1 MNLSALF
8 IARPVATTLLTIGVA
23 LAGLFAYFKL
33 PVAPLPQVD
42 LPTITVHAQ
51 MPGASPQTMA
61 TAVAT
66 PLERHLGVIAD
77 VTEMTSQSVVGATN
91 ITLQFG
97 LDRNIDGAARDVEAA
112 INAARADLPTSLR
125 QNPTYHKVNP
135 AGAPIMILALT
146 SDTLTRGQI
155 YDAAATVMQ
164 QTLSQIGGI
173 GQVTIGGSSLPAV
186 RVELNPFALF
196 KYKIGLEDV
205 RAALASANAHSP
217 KGAIDIGDRRYQIYT
232 NDQARRAKDYRPLV
246 IAYRNGAAVRLSDVA
261 KVENSVEN
269 LRNKGLA
276 DGKPAVIVL
285 LYRQP
290 GANIIATVDRVKA
303 VLPAVKAA
311 IPRAIHIAVALD
323 QTVTIRASLDEVE
336 STLLIAIGL
345 VILVVFAFL
354 RDARAALIPS
364 VAVPVSLIGTFGIM
378 YLLGYSLDNISLMAL
393 TISTGFVVDDAIVVL
408 ENITRHIEE
417 GMPRQEA
424 ALLGAREVGFTVLS
438 MSASLVAVFLPILLM
453 GGIIGRFFREFAV
466 TLSIAIAISLIVSLT
481 TTPMM
486 CAHLIRGP
494 AAGRSGRFAAA
505 GERAFLAVLALYERS
520 LRRALQHP
528 RMVMLS
534 LLLTVALAVHLLIVI
549 PKGFFPQQDTGRIIG
564 GIQADQSISF
574 QAMEKKLA
582 RFVAIIRHD
591 PAVKTVVGFTGG
603 WQTNGGFVFATLKPL
618 SERTAS
624 VTQVIGRLRPKLNR
638 VAGARI
644 FLVGAQDIRAGGRM
658 SLAEYQYTLRG
669 NNLAEIYRWAPRVEA
684 ALRRLKVLRDVNLDQ
699 QQKGLEASLV
709 IDRATAAR
717 LGLSMAQIDNT
728 LYDAFGQRQVSVIY
742 DPRNQYHV
750 VMEVAPR
757 YWQSPRMLN
766 NIYISTSGGTV
777 GGTKATNALAGTVLA
792 RVPARNSS
800 AASALATSIAGDVAR
815 NQAVNALAN
824 SGHGAVSTGA
834 AVSTFPETMVPLS
847 AVAHFAPGN
856 TPLAVNHQGLFVA
869 STISFNL
876 APKVSLGQ
884 ATAAINAAVRRLQ
897 MPETIH
903 GSFQGTAKL
912 FTQSLADEPLLIL
925 VALLTVYIVLGLLY
939 ESTVHPLTILSTLP
953 SAGVGAVLALMVTGT
968 AFSIM
973 ALIGVILLIGI
984 VKKNTIM
991 MIDFALAVERS
1002 EGLSSREAI
1011 TEACLKRFRPILMTT
1026 MAALLGALPLAIGF
1040 GQGAELRRPLGI
1052 AIVGGLFVS
1061 QFLTLYTTPV
1071 IYLTLDRFRL
1081 WSVQHWRRATPRF
1094 AAGPRPEPGE

>member
-1 MNLSALF
+1 VNLSALF
-8 IARPVATTLLTIGVA
+8 IARPVATSLLTIGIA

-42 LPTITVHAQ
+42 LPTILVSAQ

-77 VTEMTSQSVVGATN
+77 VTEMTSVSTVGNTR

-97 LDRNIDGAARDVEAA
+97 LDRDIDGAARDVEAA

-146 SDTLTRGQI
+146 SPTLTRGQI

-164 QTLSQIGGI
+164 QSLSQISGI

-196 KYKIGLEDV
+196 KYGIGLEDV

-217 KGAIDIGDRRYQIYT
+217 KGAIEIGDRRYQIYT
-232 NDQARRAKDYRPLV
+232 NDQATRARDYRPLV

-261 KVENSVEN
+261 EVEDSVEN

-276 DGKPAVIVL
+276 DGRPAVVVL

-303 VLPAVKAA
+303 VLPAVEAA
-311 IPRAIHIAVALD
+311 IPSAIHVAVALD

-354 RDARAALIPS
+354 RNARAALIPS

-408 ENITRHIEE
+408 ENITRHIEA
-417 GMPRQEA
+417 GMPRRTA

-453 GGIIGRFFREFAV
+453 GGIVGRFFREFAV
-466 TLSIAIAISLIVSLT
+466 TLSIAIAISLVVSLT

-486 CAHLIRGP
+486 CAHLIREPG
-494 AAGRSGRFAAA
+494 AGKGGRFAAA

-520 LRRALQHP
+520 LRRALRHP
-528 RMVMLS
+528 GLVLLS
-534 LLLTVALAVHLLIVI
+534 LLLTVALAVYLFIVI
-549 PKGFFPQQDTGRIIG
+549 PKSFFPQQDTGRIIG

-574 QAMEKKLA
+574 QAMEQKLA

-603 WQTNGGFVFATLKPL
+603 FQTNGGFVFATLKPL

-644 FLVGAQDIRAGGRM
+644 FLVGAQDIRAGGRQ
-658 SLAEYQYTLRG
+658 SLAEYQYTLTG
-669 NNLAEIYRWAPRVEA
+669 NDLADVYRWAPRVEA

-699 QQKGLEASLV
+699 QQKGLEANLV

-742 DPRNQYHV
+742 DPRNQYHI

-757 YWQSPRMLN
+757 YWQSPQMLKD
-766 NIYISTSGGTV
+766 IYVSTGGGTV
-777 GGTKATNALAGTVLA
+777 GGTAATGAPAGTVLA
-792 RVPARNSS
+792 HVPARNTS
-800 AASALATSIAGDVAR
+800 AAAALAASIAGDVAR
-815 NQAVNALAN
+815 NQAINALAN
-824 SGHGAVSTGA
+824 TGHGAVSTGA

-847 AVAHFAPGN
+847 AVARFAPGN
-856 TPLAVNHQGLFVA
+856 APLAVNHQGLFVA

-876 APKVSLGQ
+876 APRVSLGQ
-884 ATAAINAAVRRLQ
+884 ATAAIEAAVRRLR
-897 MPETIH
+897 MPDTIH
-903 GSFQGTAKL
+903 GSFQGTARI
-912 FTQSLADEPLLIL
+912 FAQSLESEPLLIV

-953 SAGVGAVLALMVTGT
+953 SAGVGAVLALMATGT

-984 VKKNTIM
+984 VKKNAIM
-991 MIDFALAVERS
+991 MIDFALSVERQR
-1002 EGLSSREAI
+1002 GLSSREAI
-1011 TEACLKRFRPILMTT
+1011 SEACLKRFRPILMTT
-1026 MAALLGALPLAIGF
+1026 MAALLGALPLAVGF

-1071 IYLTLDRFRL
+1071 LYLTLDRFRL
-1081 WSVQHWRRATPRF
+1081 WSMRHWHRVEPRL